1 MTHSSS
7 FITPYRQ
14 HKNTYYTHTMNAIYQ
29 MLVLVLVLKDYLRT
43 NFKSLS
49 LSLSLWH
56 IEKSLFFQFSSRVRI
71 SQSIYAENIFK
82 KFEVFAEVFGA
93 KWLHS
98 EIRNYRIRPVIR
110 KICFWK
116 GNLLTT
122 CLDQYLSILWC
133 RLFFRFNLLC
143 CHQELFMNKN
153 SGWWRKQEL

>member
-1 MTHSSS
+1 
-7 FITPYRQ
+7 
-14 HKNTYYTHTMNAIYQ
+14 MNAIYQ

-110 KICFWK
+110 KICF
-116 GNLLTT
+116 
-122 CLDQYLSILWC
+122 
-133 RLFFRFNLLC
+133 
-143 CHQELFMNKN
+143 
-153 SGWWRKQEL
+153 